1 VRRVYGLF
9 VFVPVAAAAHFA
21 AASATVVLFTS
32 ALAVVPAAALLSES
46 TEHLSTHAGPAVGG
60 LLNATIGNA
69 PELII
74 AIIALVNGLHEVV
87 KASLVGSIVGNL
99 LLVLGAAMLVGGI
112 GRERQTFNRT
122 AAQTLSGMLLLTLPA
137 LILPAVFEL
146 IHGGRLPFVGEGR
159 VRFGHTVDHL
169 SVAISIVLIIIYITG
184 LVFSLRTHRNVL
196 GGETADVRHAPRW
209 SLPAAIAGLT
219 VAGVIVGL
227 MSAILVGS
235 IEHASH
241 ALGLSQ
247 FFVGAFVVAIVGNA
261 AEHFVAVAV
270 AAKDNMDLAVSIS
283 IGSSTQIALFV
294 TPVLVLL
301 SFVAGPAPMALVF
314 NGYEIAALIFA
325 ALATIGLTQDGESTW
340 FEGVQLL
347 AVYAVIGLV
356 FYWA

>member
-21 AASATVVLFTS
+21 GAPATVVLFTS
-32 ALAVVPAAALLSES
+32 ALAIVPAAGLLSES
-46 TEHLSTHAGPAVGG
+46 TEHLSAHAGPAVGG

-74 AIIALVNGLHEVV
+74 AGIALGKGLHEVV

-99 LLVLGAAMLVGGI
+99 LLVLGAAMLVGGFR
-112 GRERQTFNRT
+112 RERQTFNRT
-122 AAQTLSGMLLLTLPA
+122 AAQALGGMLLVTLPG
-137 LILPAVFEL
+137 LIMPAVFQL
-146 IHGGRLPFVGEGR
+146 IHGGALPFVGQGR
-159 VRFGHTVDHL
+159 VRFGHDLEHL
-169 SVAISIVLIIIYITG
+169 SLAISLVLIAVYVAG

-196 GGETADVRHAPRW
+196 GGD
-209 SLPAAIAGLT
+209 AASAKIIRPWPFARALLGLT
-219 VAGVIVGL
+219 VAGAVVGT
-227 MSAILVGS
+227 MSALLVGS

-247 FFVGAFVVAIVGNA
+247 FFVGAFIVAIVGNA

-270 AAKDNMDLAVSIS
+270 AAKDDMDLAVSIS
-283 IGSSTQIALFV
+283 IGSSAQIALLV
-294 TPVLVLL
+294 TPLLVLL
-301 SFVAGPAPMALVF
+301 SFVVGPTPMALVF

-347 AVYAVIGLV
+347 AVYAVIGIV
-356 FYWA
+356 FYAA

>member
-9 VFVPVAAAAHFA
+9 VFVPIAAAAHFA
-21 AASATVVLFTS
+21 GASATVVLFTS
-32 ALAVVPAAALLSES
+32 AVAIVPAAGLLSET
-46 TEHLSTHAGPAVGG
+46 TEHLSAHAGPAVGG

-74 AIIALVNGLHEVV
+74 AGIALGKGLHEVV

-99 LLVLGAAMLVGGI
+99 LLVLGAAMLVGGL
-112 GRERQTFNRT
+112 GRERQRFNRT
-122 AAQTLSGMLLLTLPA
+122 AAQTLAGMLLLTLPA
-137 LILPAVFEL
+137 LIMPAIFQLV
-146 IHGGRLPFVGEGR
+146 HGGRLPFVGEGR
-159 VRFGHTVDHL
+159 VRFGHTLEHL
-169 SVAISIVLIIIYITG
+169 SLAISLVLIAVYIAG

-196 GGETADVRHAPRW
+196 GGDAAVVRIARPW
-209 SLPAAIAGLT
+209 PLAGALAGLV
-219 VAGVIVGL
+219 VAGAVVGA

-261 AEHFVAVAV
+261 AEHFVAVTV
-270 AAKDNMDLAVSIS
+270 AAKDDMDLAVNIS
-283 IGSSTQIALFV
+283 IGSSAQIALLV

-301 SFVAGPAPMALVF
+301 SFVVGPSPMPLVF
-314 NGYEIAALIFA
+314 NGYEIAALVFA
-325 ALATIGLTQDGESTW
+325 ALATIGLTLDGESTW

-347 AVYAVIGLV
+347 AVYAVIGIV
-356 FYWA
+356 FFAA